1 MIRRPPRSTR
11 TDTLFPYTTLFR
23 SVEDQLHIAVLDSID
38 DMRAAF
44 GDLVDALDL
53 DPLPREIIG
62 GAAGRDDLPAPV
74 GQLFHRAD
82 DARLVA
88 VLDRY
93 ENAARGRQAV
103 ARAELRLRQG
113 EVVIAVDSHD
123 FARRFHFGRQTRIGA
138 GEPRD
143 RKSVV

>member
-113 EVVIAVDSHD
+113 E
-123 FARRFHFGRQTRIGA
+123 
-138 GEPRD
+138 GEND
-143 RKSVV
+143 RKSTRMNSSH

>member
-1 MIRRPPRSTR
+1 
-11 TDTLFPYTTLFR
+11 
-23 SVEDQLHIAVLDSID
+23 
-38 DMRAAF
+38 MRAAF

-74 GQLFHRAD
+74 GELFHRAD

-103 ARAELRLRQG
+103 ARAELRS
-113 EVVIAVDSHD
+113 EE
-123 FARRFHFGRQTRIGA
+123 RRVGKEWVRSGRSRGVTY
-138 GEPRD
+138 D
-143 RKSVV
+143 YTKKRKSQR